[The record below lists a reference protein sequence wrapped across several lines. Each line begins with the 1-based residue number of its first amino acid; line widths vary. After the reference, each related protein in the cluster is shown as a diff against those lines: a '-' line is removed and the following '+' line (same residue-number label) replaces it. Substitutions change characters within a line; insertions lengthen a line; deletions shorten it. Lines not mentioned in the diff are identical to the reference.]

1 MKLNTLFVKG
11 KPSFSLEIFPPKK
24 STGIERL
31 YQALEDISDM
41 RPDFISVT
49 YGAGGGIAG
58 QNTLDIASHI
68 KSKLLIEPLA
78 HLTCVNLTKE
88 EAKNMLE
95 SFKLKGIENV
105 LALRGDIVDGVRL
118 SEDFPHSS
126 DLARFIS
133 QNSDINIVGACYPE
147 GHFESES
154 LDKDIENLKYK
165 IDNGVTHLI
174 TQLFFDNNKL
184 YSFMDKLRAK
194 NISVPVEAGIMP
206 ITTTRQIERT
216 VALSGASLPSEFTQ
230 MVSRYSQN
238 EEALFHS
245 GIAYAIEQ
253 IDELVDSGLVDGV
266 HVYTMN
272 NQAVAR
278 EVYKGVKNKLKR

>member
-1 MKLNTLFVKG
+1 MKLNTLFEKG

-41 RPDFISVT
+41 QPDFISVT

-68 KSKLLIEPLA
+68 KSKLSIEPLA